1 MSPAPSSSSRHHHL
15 PLLTEK
21 IGPPPINREA
31 FNHEKW
37 DLEAKLKKVMEARSK
52 VERALEV
59 VAAIRDET
67 LSKLE
72 RGKKEN

>member
-1 MSPAPSSSSRHHHL
+1 
-15 PLLTEK
+15 
-21 IGPPPINREA
+21 
-31 FNHEKW
+31 
-37 DLEAKLKKVMEARSK
+37 MEARRK

-72 RGKKEN
+72 RGKQEN